1 MLPTAPPEVDGLG
14 DVRGFPMLAAGAL
27 VLLGVLATAHALIV
41 TVRRR
46 RQELGVL
53 SALGFT
59 PSMRRTVI
67 VAQATTVACVAL
79 AIGIPLGAFLGRTV
93 WSTIAEAM
101 GVAGDPVTPLA
112 LLAAGAAGLV
122 LALNAIA
129 AVPGQAAY
137 RLRAGEALRA
147 E

>member
-1 MLPTAPPEVDGLG
+1 VIATIH
-14 DVRGFPMLAAGAL
+14 AL
-27 VLLGVLATAHALIV
+27 VV

-46 RQELGVL
+46 HHELGVL

-59 PSMRRTVI
+59 PSMRAGV
-67 VAQATTVACVAL
+67 VAAQATTLAGAAL
-79 AIGIPLGAFLGRTV
+79 VVGVPLGLLLGRTMWV
-93 WSTIAEAM
+93 AIAGEM
-101 GVAGDPVTPLA
+101 GLAGDPMTPPVL

-122 LALNAIA
+122 LVLNAVA
-129 AVPGQAAY
+129 TVPGRSAY